1 MSGLWDLDLEPPEDV
16 MYVERL
22 HSGFICIS
30 LKIVMDPRLGKKLPG
45 RGKRTVDR
53 APKKVKL

>member
-1 MSGLWDLDLEPPEDV
+1 MDLEPPKDV

-30 LKIVMDPRLGKKLPG
+30 LKIVMDPRLGRILPG